1 MATKTCCFRQ
11 RKAAVACCCCGEG
24 GGGLAGEEAPAAIGG
39 RCVPVAQY
47 LVRRVASLTEDDS
60 ENVRTALA
68 VVATDLAPAL
78 GKDAT
83 LAHLL
88 PPMLLLLWDASSEVG
103 LNVVSSLSR
112 LNDVIECPGLW
123 RT

>member
-1 MATKTCCFRQ
+1 M
-11 RKAAVACCCCGEG
+11 
-24 GGGLAGEEAPAAIGG
+24 GEEAPAAIGG
-39 RCVPVAQY
+39 RCVPVTQY

-60 ENVRTALA
+60 ENVRAALA

-88 PPMLLLLWDASSEVG
+88 SPMLLLLWDASSEVG
-103 LNVVSSLSR
+103 LNVVSLLSR

>member
-47 LVRRVASLTEDDS
+47 LVRRVASPTEDDS
-60 ENVRTALA
+60 ENVR
-68 VVATDLAPAL
+68 PAL
-78 GKDAT
+78 GKDAA

-88 PPMLLLLWDASSEVG
+88 PPMLLV
-103 LNVVSSLSR
+103 LS
-112 LNDVIECPGLW
+112 
-123 RT
+123 